1 MVQSSGRGNNDFSF
15 EIFYLTPIT
24 PLHEAEMNQD
34 TLKLVTAKIERTLEQ
49 ARVLK
54 SEKADLEALVASLRE
69 NLDEKDKVI
78 DELKKTEEQNLAEIR
93 SLQEALNERDAKLQ
107 ESEDALLQTIET
119 LNKELGIESSESLQ
133 GLFNMSEDNA

>member
-1 MVQSSGRGNNDFSF
+1 
-15 EIFYLTPIT
+15 
-24 PLHEAEMNQD
+24 MNQD